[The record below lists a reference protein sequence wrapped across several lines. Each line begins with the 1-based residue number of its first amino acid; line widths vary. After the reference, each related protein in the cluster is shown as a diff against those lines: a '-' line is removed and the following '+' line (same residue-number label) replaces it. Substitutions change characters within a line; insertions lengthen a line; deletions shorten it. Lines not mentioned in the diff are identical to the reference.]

1 MKNIFTLIMVLGI
14 LHLSS
19 CYSVSGGNNN
29 TVIPTPVV
37 DSQSKGGNI
46 QVTFI
51 NDSSVTEN
59 FFINDYT
66 LNGKPGYSI
75 YATVA
80 YNHTDSLWHL
90 NIQAI
95 DQEVSRIAMIFNGT
109 STTAT
114 GTYTNTSNT
123 STLTDYTNGHVVT
136 YSILVGSTVTI
147 TQSSY
152 PVQGTFGFNL
162 SHNYFTT
169 QATGSF
175 NVYF

>member
-1 MKNIFTLIMVLGI
+1 MKNIFTVI
-14 LHLSS
+14 LALCILYLSS
-19 CYSVSGGNNN
+19 CYNSSGGNNS
-29 TVIPTPVV
+29 TLIPTPVV

-66 LNGKPGYSI
+66 LNGKPGYSL
-75 YATVA
+75 YATVV

-90 NIQAI
+90 NLQAI
-95 DQEVSRIAMIFNGT
+95 DQKTSRVALIFNGT
-109 STTAT
+109 DTAAS
-114 GTYTNTSNT
+114 GTFTNTANT
-123 STLTDYTNGHVVT
+123 STFTDYTNGHTIT
-136 YSILVGSTVTI
+136 YSILVGSTVNI

-152 PVQGTFGFNL
+152 PIQGTFAFNL

-169 QATGSF
+169 LATGSF
-175 NVYF
+175 IVYY